1 MNDRLAQPLQPTY
14 LFLDKLKSSV
24 ERSQFG
30 TPVDLDK
37 AYPALVAEPLTV
49 NGRPSRSSNP
59 NRYKQHGFH
68 FNADNC
74 IACHACESAC
84 SEKNNLPPHLA
95 FRKVGYIEG
104 GSYPD
109 VVRLNISMACN
120 HCEDPVC
127 LKACPTRAYTKY
139 AEYGAVLQDPD
150 ICFGCGYC
158 TWVCPY
164 NAPQLDPVKGQ
175 VEKCNMC
182 VDRLE
187 QGLKPA
193 CVAACLG
200 NALDFGVIENLP
212 NEHKQAKLALPG
224 FPDPA
229 ISRPNIR
236 FQQTRALPADFT
248 RPDGVPIHY
257 QRDAQ
262 DQAQFHAKTRHTAA
276 RRSWGLNKLSSREN
290 PLVVFT
296 LLSQGVTGAFMC
308 LFALAALP
316 LPGAA
321 ALQRVSQT
329 WVGSGLL
336 FGLLGLLG
344 LALLLSATHLG
355 KTRYFYRG
363 FYNLRHS
370 WLSREAAA
378 LAGFFG
384 LLGGYTLLGS
394 FPALAAF
401 FPAAAL
407 NILGA
412 IAAVLGVTA
421 IYCMA
426 RIYRIKARPFWNH
439 WHTNAAFFASL
450 MILGSLSVG
459 LVLGVSEQLASRDA
473 GALLKLL
480 SACALTGFVLQG
492 AALAAHQRFLLR
504 RGAEADVSRVQL
516 LTTYGNT
523 YLARWV
529 NLALLTLGTLSLLVW
544 MPPGPW
550 PLVAWALLF
559 ALALLQEIVG
569 RALFYVLVTPT
580 TMPGAFFWNNKYF
593 EQHAR
598 QTGLAALPQ
607 VGVVAHEPRS
617 GTPRNHMTRR
627 AKQGDISGGD
637 RRMAAGRRQQAIT
650 GYRAFAEVAT

>member
-1 MNDRLAQPLQPTY
+1 MNDRLVDTLQPVY
-14 LFLDKLKSSV
+14 SFLDKLKSRV
-24 ERSQFG
+24 EHSQFG

-49 NGRPSRSSNP
+49 NGLQSRSSNP

-84 SEKNNLPPHLA
+84 SEKNNQPPHLA

-109 VVRLNISMACN
+109 TVRLNISMACN

-139 AEYGAVLQDPD
+139 VEYGAVLQDPE

-200 NALDFGVIENLP
+200 NALDFGVIEDLP
-212 NEHKQAKLALPG
+212 NGHEQAKLAIPG

-236 FQQTRALPADFT
+236 FQQTRALPNSFT
-248 RPDGVPIHY
+248 RPDGVPIQY
-257 QRDAQ
+257 QRDAHEQ
-262 DQAQFHAKTRHTAA
+262 EQFHTKTRHSGA
-276 RRSWGLNKLSSREN
+276 RRSWGLDRLSSREN

-296 LLSQGVTGAFMC
+296 LLSQMVIGAFLC
-308 LFALAALP
+308 LFVLAALP
-316 LPGAA
+316 LPGATRLANA
-321 ALQRVSQT
+321 AQGATGV
-329 WVGSGLL
+329 GLL

-344 LALLLSATHLG
+344 LALFMSATHLG

-363 FYNLRHS
+363 FNNLRHS

-384 LLGGYTLLGS
+384 ALGGYALLSGV
-394 FPALAAF
+394 PALAGW
-401 FPAAAL
+401 FPSATATVLGTLAAL
-407 NILGA
+407 
-412 IAAVLGVTA
+412 LGVTA

-426 RIYRIKARPFWNH
+426 RIYRIKARPFWSH

-450 MILGSLSVG
+450 LILGSLGVG
-459 LVLGVSEQLASRDA
+459 TVLGASEYFAGRDA
-473 GALLKLL
+473 GAILTIL
-480 SACALTGFVLQG
+480 SVCTFLGLTLQGTALT
-492 AALAAHQRFLLR
+492 AHLR
-504 RGAEADVSRVQL
+504 YLRQRGAEADVSRVQM
-516 LTTYGNT
+516 LTTYGRI
-523 YLARWV
+523 YMARWV
-529 NLALLTLGTLSLLVW
+529 SLALLTLCMLGVW
-544 MPPGPW
+544 LWAPAGLW
-550 PLVAWALLF
+550 LVATWTLLF
-559 ALALLQEIVG
+559 ALALGHEIVG

-598 QTGLAALPQ
+598 QTGLASLPQ
-607 VGVVAHEPRS
+607 VGVIPDAH
-617 GTPRNHMTRR
+617 
-627 AKQGDISGGD
+627 
-637 RRMAAGRRQQAIT
+637 
-650 GYRAFAEVAT
+650 

>member
-1 MNDRLAQPLQPTY
+1 MNDRLAQPLQATY
-14 LFLDKLKSSV
+14 SFLDELRNVV

-30 TPVDLDK
+30 TPIDLDK
-37 AYPALVAEPLTV
+37 VYPALVAEPLTV
-49 NGRPSRSSNP
+49 NGRQSRSRNP
-59 NRYKQHGFH
+59 NRYRQHGFH

-109 VVRLNISMACN
+109 TVRLNISMACN

-139 AEYGAVLQDPD
+139 AEYGAVLQDPN

-164 NAPQLDPVKGQ
+164 NAPQLDPVNGQ

-200 NALDFGVIENLP
+200 NALDFGVIEYLP
-212 NEHKQAKLALPG
+212 NGHAQAKLAIPG

-236 FQQTRALPADFT
+236 FQQTRSLPPDFT

-257 QRDAQ
+257 QRDDQ
-262 DQAQFHAKTRHTAA
+262 GQAQYQTKTRQPSAPAGWGTA
-276 RRSWGLNKLSSREN
+276 KLSSREN
-290 PLVVFT
+290 PLVAFT
-296 LLSQGVTGAFMC
+296 LLSQGVVGAF
-308 LFALAALP
+308 LALIALPALP

-321 ALQRVSQT
+321 ELHRAA
-329 WVGSGLL
+329 VGHGLM

-363 FYNLRHS
+363 FNNLRHS

-384 LLGGYTLLGS
+384 SLGGYALLSG
-394 FPALAAF
+394 FAPLAAL
-401 FPAAAL
+401 FPSVTAAGFGTLAAA
-407 NILGA
+407 
-412 IAAVLGVTA
+412 LGVTA

-426 RIYRIKARPFWNH
+426 RIYRIKARPFWDH

-450 MILGSLSVG
+450 LILGGLGVG
-459 LVLGVSEQLASRDA
+459 LALGVAEFLAGREAPAASSLLA
-473 GALLKLL
+473 G
-480 SACALTGFVLQG
+480 CAFLGFVLQG
-492 AALAAHQRFLLR
+492 TALAAHLR
-504 RGAEADVSRVQL
+504 SLRVRGAEADVSRVQM
-516 LTTYGNT
+516 LTAYGRTYT
-523 YLARWV
+523 ARW
-529 NLALLTLGTLSLLVW
+529 ASLIVLRSRCCC
-544 MPPGPW
+544 GPR
-550 PLVAWALLF
+550 P
-559 ALALLQEIVG
+559 E
-569 RALFYVLVTPT
+569 R
-580 TMPGAFFWNNKYF
+580 
-593 EQHAR
+593 
-598 QTGLAALPQ
+598 
-607 VGVVAHEPRS
+607 
-617 GTPRNHMTRR
+617 
-627 AKQGDISGGD
+627 
-637 RRMAAGRRQQAIT
+637 GRRWP
-650 GYRAFAEVAT
+650 GRW

>member
-1 MNDRLAQPLQPTY
+1 MNDRLTQPTY
-14 LFLDKLKSSV
+14 SFLDKLKSGV

-30 TPVDLDK
+30 TPVDLNLT
-37 AYPALVAEPLTV
+37 YPALVAEPLTV
-49 NGRPSRSSNP
+49 NNRPSRSSNP

-109 VVRLNISMACN
+109 TVRLNISMACN

-139 AEYGAVLQDPD
+139 AEYGAVLQDPN

-164 NAPQLDPVKGQ
+164 NAPQLDPVNGQ

-200 NALDFGVIENLP
+200 NALDFGVIEDLP
-212 NEHKQAKLALPG
+212 DGREQAKLSIPG

-236 FQQTRALPADFT
+236 FQQTRSLPPDFT

-257 QRDAQ
+257 QRD
-262 DQAQFHAKTRHTAA
+262 DKGQAQYQTKTRQPSAA
-276 RRSWGLNKLSSREN
+276 AGWGFDKLSSREN
-290 PLVVFT
+290 PLVAFT
-296 LLSQGVTGAFMC
+296 LLSQGVVGAF
-308 LFALAALP
+308 LALVALPALP
-316 LPGAA
+316 LPGATE
-321 ALQRVSQT
+321 LQRAASGP
-329 WVGSGLL
+329 VGTGLL

-344 LALLLSATHLG
+344 AALLLSATHLG

-363 FYNLRHS
+363 FNNLRHS

-384 LLGGYTLLGS
+384 LLGGYALLS
-394 FPALAAF
+394 SVTPLASLFPSGTAALMRII
-401 FPAAAL
+401 AAAVG
-407 NILGA
+407 I
-412 IAAVLGVTA
+412 TA

-426 RIYRIKARPFWNH
+426 RIYRIKARPFWDH
-439 WHTNAAFFASL
+439 WHTSAAFFSSL
-450 MILGSLSVG
+450 LILGTLGVG
-459 LVLGVSEQLASRDA
+459 LMLGVAEYFSGRNAT
-473 GALLKLL
+473 ALPKLL
-480 SACALTGFVLQG
+480 AGCAFLGFVLQG
-492 AALAAHQRFLLR
+492 TALAAHLRFLR
-504 RGAEADVSRVQL
+504 ARGAEADVSRVQM
-516 LTTYGNT
+516 LTTYGRS
-523 YLARWV
+523 YAARWV
-529 NLALLTLGTLSLLVW
+529 SLVVLASSTFTLLLWTPPGMWSLLALALVFLLALLH
-544 MPPGPW
+544 
-550 PLVAWALLF
+550 
-559 ALALLQEIVG
+559 EIVG

-598 QTGLAALPQ
+598 LTGLAALPQ
-607 VGVVAHEPRS
+607 VGVVPDVH
-617 GTPRNHMTRR
+617 
-627 AKQGDISGGD
+627 
-637 RRMAAGRRQQAIT
+637 
-650 GYRAFAEVAT
+650 

>member
-1 MNDRLAQPLQPTY
+1 MLATTPQPTY
-14 LFLDKLKSSV
+14 SFLDKLKSVV

-37 AYPALVAEPLTV
+37 AYPALVGEPLTV
-49 NGRPSRSSNP
+49 NGKQSRSSNP

-139 AEYGAVLQDPD
+139 AEYGAVLQDPN

-164 NAPQLDPVKGQ
+164 NAPQLDPVNGQ

-200 NALDFGVIENLP
+200 NALDFGVIEDLP
-212 NEHKQAKLALPG
+212 GGREQVKLAIPG
-224 FPDPA
+224 FPDPT

-236 FQQTRALPADFT
+236 FQQTRALPPDFT

-257 QRDAQ
+257 QKDEQ
-262 DQAQFHAKTRHTAA
+262 GQAQYQTKTRHASA
-276 RRSWGLNKLSSREN
+276 PAGWGIAKLSSREN
-290 PLVVFT
+290 PLVAFT
-296 LLSQGVTGAFMC
+296 LLSQGVVGAF
-308 LFALAALP
+308 LALVALPTLP

-321 ALQRVSQT
+321 ELQRAASGL
-329 WVGSGLL
+329 VGTGLL

-344 LALLLSATHLG
+344 VALLLSATHLG

-363 FYNLRHS
+363 FNNLRHS

-384 LLGGYTLLGS
+384 ALGGYALLTA
-394 FPALAAF
+394 FAPLAAL
-401 FPAAAL
+401 FPSGLATLAGTLAAL
-407 NILGA
+407 
-412 IAAVLGVTA
+412 LGVTA
-421 IYCMA
+421 IYCMV

-439 WHTNAAFFASL
+439 WHTNVAFFASL
-450 MILGSLSVG
+450 LILGALGVG
-459 LVLGVSEQLASRDA
+459 LTLGVAEYVAGRDA
-473 GALLKLL
+473 AALSNLLAGCALL
-480 SACALTGFVLQG
+480 GFVLQG
-492 AALAAHQRFLLR
+492 VALAAHQRSLR
-504 RGAEADVSRVQL
+504 SRGAEADVSRVQM
-516 LTTYGNT
+516 LTTYGRS
-523 YLARWV
+523 YAARWASLV
-529 NLALLTLGTLSLLVW
+529 VLVSGTFTLLLWT
-544 MPPGPW
+544 PPGAWLP
-550 PLVAWALLF
+550 VAWALVF
-559 ALALLQEIVG
+559 ALALLHEIVG

-598 QTGLAALPQ
+598 QTGLAAMPQ
-607 VGVVAHEPRS
+607 VGVVPNVH
-617 GTPRNHMTRR
+617 
-627 AKQGDISGGD
+627 
-637 RRMAAGRRQQAIT
+637 
-650 GYRAFAEVAT
+650 